1 MQVDTEG
8 RGVLRGTAGANSLL
22 VPGLVDH
29 AFDGDAKALEPG
41 FQITGG
47 AMGCG
52 VNPDPTTPLHQ
63 GFHERFGA
71 TTEGLV
77 VTPAAPPGDI
87 LLGRYGR
94 RTDQGIIDIERDAHK
109 DRASQEAELG
119 PITRICCQVPN
130 IFSISIGFITSNQIS
145 KHNMNK
151 ITLIQG
157 DCLEEIERLDGN
169 SVHAVCTDP
178 PYGLVEFSSEE
189 VAKLRAG
196 QGGIWRLPPKWDGC
210 ERRPLPRFTVLS
222 QEQKKGIE
230 VFFSQWARVLIP
242 KLRPGGHVLIAGNP
256 MLQMY
261 VQKAMVRAG
270 FENRETILRLYHGFR
285 GGDRPKNAEG
295 EFSEVCVTPRGNYEP
310 WMLFRKPISEKTVAE
325 NLPKWGT
332 GGLRK
337 KQGTDHVLFWFGK
350 LTHLLKTLPI
360 KRGPSPISLPIKR
373 GPSPISR
380 LRQSTVPVLPF
391 VT

>member
-1 MQVDTEG
+1 
-8 RGVLRGTAGANSLL
+8 
-22 VPGLVDH
+22 
-29 AFDGDAKALEPG
+29 
-41 FQITGG
+41 
-47 AMGCG
+47 
-52 VNPDPTTPLHQ
+52 
-63 GFHERFGA
+63 
-71 TTEGLV
+71 
-77 VTPAAPPGDI
+77 
-87 LLGRYGR
+87 
-94 RTDQGIIDIERDAHK
+94 
-109 DRASQEAELG
+109 
-119 PITRICCQVPN
+119 
-130 IFSISIGFITSNQIS
+130 
-145 KHNMNK
+145 MNK

-169 SVHAVCTDP
+169 SVHAVCTDA

-270 FENRETILRLYHGFR
+270 FENRATILRLYHGFR

-325 NLPKWGT
+325 NLRKWGT
-332 GGLRK
+332 GGLRMLTAGK
-337 KQGTDHVLFWFGK
+337 PLPDAIASIKTPVREREVANHPSLKPRHFLRILVRALLPLGYGLVLE
-350 LTHLLKTLPI
+350 
-360 KRGPSPISLPIKR
+360 
-373 GPSPISR
+373 
-380 LRQSTVPVLPF
+380 
-391 VT
+391 